1 MLLEF
6 IIHMFSPIHRML
18 MVYKKNSKRKLVS
31 HDDQQKYGHNKR
43 TATGRSHLLMSVVD
57 ELLGACN

>member
-18 MVYKKNSKRKLVS
+18 MIYKKNSKRKLAS
-31 HDDQQKYGHNKR
+31 HDNQLKYEHNKY
-43 TATGRSHLLMSVVD
+43 TATARSHLLSSV
-57 ELLGACN
+57 

>member
-6 IIHMFSPIHRML
+6 IIHMFSPIHRMF

-43 TATGRSHLLMSVVD
+43 TATGRSHLLMSV
-57 ELLGACN
+57 